1 MANLAAMIE
10 EAAADQVI
18 EAVIIGQSLSGESVI
33 PRYDEQPRG
42 TLLTWDEARPWLDYE
57 TTLLPRASCCNAVFV
72 WTDKMVLFVQ
82 LYHGLSVTGVPRVPQ
97 VCEPEIM

>member
-57 TTLLPRASCCNAVFV
+57 FRPRFGHCNAVFIR
-72 WTDKMVLFVQ
+72 TDKMVFFVTRPN
-82 LYHGLSVTGVPRVPQ
+82 GFTSINGVPRLPQ
-97 VCEPEIM
+97 VCEPEMM